1 MAPHRFQTTQDVEI
15 PNPMRIQRGT
25 LLGCKAWRM
34 LWLPKKTPSAKSG
47 TFSKQWTFIGVQL
60 YTGHANPLLWQVV
73 AKFVTQIAYPVVKE
87 QHRQHRGSHS

>member
-47 TFSKQWTFIGVQL
+47 TFSKQWTFTGV
-60 YTGHANPLLWQVV
+60 HASPLLWQVV
-73 AKFVTQIAYPVVKE
+73 AKFVTQISYPVVKE
-87 QHRQHRGSHS
+87 QHRGSHS